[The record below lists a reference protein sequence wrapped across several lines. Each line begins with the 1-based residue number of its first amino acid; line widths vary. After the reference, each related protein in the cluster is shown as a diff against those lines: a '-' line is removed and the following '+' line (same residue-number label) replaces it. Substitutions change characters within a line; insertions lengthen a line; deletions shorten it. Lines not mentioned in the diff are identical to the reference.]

1 MTPVGATVPR
11 RGHEHLPALTY
22 RRLTMTFPASR
33 RQFLKTASA
42 GAALAF
48 TATSYAKIVGAN
60 ERISLG
66 LIGCGGRGYD
76 AHMKGV
82 HPYDKEQNVVFTAVS
97 DPWKQ
102 RRERAAARV
111 QEWYGQP
118 ARQFVSYKDIVAL
131 DDIDAVMIA
140 SPDHLHCLHLE
151 AAIKAKKDA
160 YVEKPLAMDMET
172 LNRVFDLVKASSQV
186 VQMGT
191 QVRSFKTSAGC
202 KKLFE
207 SGAIGKVSR
216 IEQCRNGAK
225 PYWYS
230 WMQRAEAI
238 KAEDV
243 DWKEFL
249 MDRPARPF
257 DGKLLT
263 GWYGYREF
271 TDGPIANLGC
281 HFIDLFNYVVGSK
294 LPLSC
299 VAQGGTYTW
308 KDEGF
313 TCPDHCQATWIYPE
327 GFLVSYSTNFGNS
340 SGNVMKIYGDQGTID
355 MTKWNAPTYSAAGAI
370 KPSKLPKAD
379 TPVEAVEIPDHFLDW
394 LLCLR
399 NRKTTNSPIE
409 AGYYHCV
416 PALMGVRAMDTGKR
430 QVFDP
435 QKRQICEG

>member
-1 MTPVGATVPR
+1 M
-11 RGHEHLPALTY
+11 E
-22 RRLTMTFPASR
+22 FPASR
-33 RQFLKTASA
+33 RQFLKTASV
-42 GAALAF
+42 GAAMAF

-76 AHMKGV
+76 AHMNGV
-82 HPYDKEQNVVFTAVS
+82 HPFDKQQNVEFTAVS
-97 DPWKQ
+97 DPWRQ

-111 QEWYGQP
+111 QEWYGRP
-118 ARQFVSYKDIVAL
+118 ARQFVSYRDIVAL
-131 DDIDAVMIA
+131 ADVDAVMIA
-140 SPDHLHCLHLE
+140 SPDHHHCLHLE

-160 YVEKPLAMDMET
+160 YVEKPLAMNMAT
-172 LNRVFDLVKASSQV
+172 LNRVFDLVKASPQV

-191 QVRSFKTSAGC
+191 QGRSYTTNAGC

-216 IEQCRNGAK
+216 IEQCRNGSK

-230 WMQRAEAI
+230 WMQRAEPI

-249 MDRPARPF
+249 MDRPIRPF

-263 GWYGYREF
+263 GWYGFREF

-281 HFIDLFNYVVGSK
+281 HFIDLNNYIVGSK

-299 VAQGGTYTW
+299 VAQGGTFTW

-313 TCPDHCQATWIYPE
+313 TCPDHCEATWIYPE
-327 GFLVSYSTNFGNS
+327 GFLVHYSTNFGNS
-340 SGNVMKIYGDQGTID
+340 SGSVTKIYGDVGTID
-355 MTKWNAPTYSAAGAI
+355 LSKWKAPTYSSAGSI
-370 KPSKLPKAD
+370 KPGTLPKVD
-379 TPVEAVEIPDHFLDW
+379 TPVEPVEILDHFLDW
-394 LLCLR
+394 LQCLR
-399 NRKTTNSPIE
+399 TRKTTNAPIE
-409 AGYYHCV
+409 AGYYHSV
-416 PALMGVRAMDTGKR
+416 PVIMGTLAMDTGKR
-430 QVFDP
+430 QIFDS
-435 QKRQICEG
+435 QKREIREG

>member
-1 MTPVGATVPR
+1 MK
-11 RGHEHLPALTY
+11 
-22 RRLTMTFPASR
+22 FPASR

-97 DPWKQ
+97 DPWRQ
-102 RRERAAARV
+102 RRERAAARA
-111 QEWYGQP
+111 QEWYGRP

-160 YVEKPLAMDMET
+160 YVEKPLAMNMES
-172 LNRVFDLVKASSQV
+172 LNRVFDLVKTSNQV

-191 QVRSFKTSAGC
+191 QVRSYKTSAGC

-216 IEQCRNGAK
+216 IEQCRNGTK

-230 WMQRAEAI
+230 WMQRAEPI

-249 MDRPARPF
+249 MDRPTRPF

-313 TCPDHCQATWIYPE
+313 TCPDHCQATWVYPE
-327 GFLVSYSTNFGNS
+327 GFLVSYSTNFGNG
-340 SGNVMKIYGDQGTID
+340 SGSVMKIYGDQGTID

-379 TPVEAVEIPDHFLDW
+379 TPVEPVEIPDHFLDW
-394 LLCLR
+394 LQCLR
-399 NRKTTNSPIE
+399 TRQSTNAPIE

-416 PALMGVRAMDTGKR
+416 PVLMGVRAMDTGKR
-430 QVFDP
+430 QIFDAE
-435 QKRQICEG
+435 KREIREG

>member
-1 MTPVGATVPR
+1 MK
-11 RGHEHLPALTY
+11 LPAT
-22 RRLTMTFPASR
+22 R

-42 GAALAF
+42 GAAVAF

-66 LIGCGGRGYD
+66 LIGCGGRGYN
-76 AHMKGV
+76 AHMQGV
-82 HPYDKEQNVVFTAVS
+82 HPFDKEQNVVFTAVS

-102 RRERAAARV
+102 RRERAAARA
-111 QEWYGQP
+111 QEWYGRP

-140 SPDHLHCLHLE
+140 SPDHLHCLHLQ
-151 AAIKAKKDA
+151 AAIQAKKDA
-160 YVEKPLAMDMET
+160 YVEKPLAMDMGT
-172 LNRVFDLVKASSQV
+172 LNRTFDLVKASQQV

-191 QVRSFKTSAGC
+191 QVRSYTTSAGC

-230 WMQRAEAI
+230 WMQKAEEL

-249 MDRPARPF
+249 GDRPARAF
-257 DGKLLT
+257 DPKLLT
-263 GWYGYREF
+263 GWYGFREF

-281 HFIDLFNYVVGSK
+281 HFIDLYNYIVGTK
-294 LPLSC
+294 LPLNC
-299 VAQGGTYTW
+299 VAQGGTFTW
-308 KDEGF
+308 KNEGF
-313 TCPDHCQATWIYPE
+313 TCPDHCQAVWTYPE
-327 GFLVSYSTNFGNS
+327 GFMVSYATNFGNS
-340 SGNVMKIYGDQGTID
+340 NGSVLKIYGDQGTID
-355 MTKWNAPTYSAAGAI
+355 LTKWKTPTYSSAGAI
-370 KPSKLPKAD
+370 QPSKLPKTD
-379 TPVEAVEIPDHFLDW
+379 TPVEPVEIPDHFLDW
-394 LLCLR
+394 LQCLR
-399 NRKTTNSPIE
+399 TRKTTNSPIE
-409 AGYYHCV
+409 AGYYHTV

-430 QVFDP
+430 QIFDV
-435 QKRQICEG
+435 QKREIREG

>member
-1 MTPVGATVPR
+1 
-11 RGHEHLPALTY
+11 
-22 RRLTMTFPASR
+22 MTFPASR
-33 RQFLKTASA
+33 RQFIKTASA

-48 TATSYAKIVGAN
+48 SATSYAKIAGAN

-66 LIGCGGRGYD
+66 LIGCGGRGYN
-76 AHMKGV
+76 AHMNGV
-82 HPYDKEQNVVFTAVS
+82 HPFDKEQNVEFTAVS

-102 RRERAAARV
+102 RRERAAVRAEER
-111 QEWYGQP
+111 YGRP
-118 ARQFVSYKDIVAL
+118 ARQFVSYRDILAL
-131 DDIDAVMIA
+131 DDVDAVMIA

-151 AAIKAKKDA
+151 AAVKAKKDA
-160 YVEKPLAMDMET
+160 YVEKPLAMDMAT

-191 QVRSFKTSAGC
+191 QVRSYTSSAGC

-216 IEQCRNGAK
+216 IEQCRNGSK

-230 WMQRAEAI
+230 WMQRSEEL

-249 MDRPARPF
+249 GDRPMRDF
-257 DGKLLT
+257 DPKLLT

-281 HFIDLFNYVVGSK
+281 HFIDLYNYIVGTT

-299 VAQGGTYTW
+299 VAQGGTFTW

-313 TCPDHCQATWIYPE
+313 TCPDHCEATWIYPE
-327 GFLVSYSTNFGNS
+327 DFMVHYSTNFGNG
-340 SGNVMKIYGDQGTID
+340 SGSVHKIYGDLGTMD
-355 MTKWNAPTYSAAGAI
+355 LTNWRSPSYSAIGAI
-370 KPSKLPKAD
+370 KPTELPKED
-379 TPVEAVEIPDHFLDW
+379 TPVEPVEIPDHYLDW
-394 LLCLR
+394 LQCLR
-399 NRKTTNSPIE
+399 TRKTTNAPIE
-409 AGYYHCV
+409 AGYYHSV
-416 PALMGVRAMDTGKR
+416 PVIMGTLAMDTGKR
-430 QVFDP
+430 QIFDP
-435 QKRQICEG
+435 QTREIREG